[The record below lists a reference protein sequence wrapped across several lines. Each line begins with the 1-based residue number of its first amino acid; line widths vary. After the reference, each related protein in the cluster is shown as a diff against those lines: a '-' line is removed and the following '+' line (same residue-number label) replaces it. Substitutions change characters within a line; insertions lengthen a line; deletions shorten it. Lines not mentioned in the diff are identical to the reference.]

1 MLLGKK
7 CSVEGC
13 NKRAYAQGLCHEHY
27 IQKLKDEPIDDSQ
40 RKIGFLRSLAS
51 VLLLLVWI
59 ALGVSFF
66 LFCVHLYR
74 SINYPQVLI
83 AVGVLVFMGLLY
95 LPIMKLLKCFDK
107 SKIACIVT
115 ISLVVIIACLVILN
129 PNGAFECVNGA
140 MKSCAKWIASL
151 FN

>member
-1 MLLGKK
+1 MLFGKK

-13 NKRAYAQGLCHEHY
+13 NKRAYAQGMCQEHY
-27 IQKLKDEPIDDSQ
+27 IQKLTEEQSGESK

-51 VLLLLVWI
+51 VLLLFVWI

-95 LPIMKLLKCFDK
+95 LPIMKLLKCLEG
-107 SKIACIVT
+107 SKFVCIAIVT
-115 ISLVVIIACLVILN
+115 VVAFAVCVVILN

-140 MKSCAKWIASL
+140 MKSCAKWIVSL